1 MDSVAKGPVTRCL
14 DDLSVRPDARES
26 LVALRRGI
34 LELREQ
40 SYRGLEGVF
49 ATYLFPGF
57 YNATQAEHI
66 TRYLGTNWFSQETGW
81 WPAFQPIA
89 PIYATG
95 LLQTLDVSLS
105 GEGTPRP
112 IDSYWIIGHE
122 QVELINLANP
132 RQVTLLIATP
142 SPPELALGGIMSV
155 SSEAW
160 VTLRRAGRT
169 ANEIDPTTG
178 QPGRGDTDLRVRTF
192 KIQSRAL
199 GPDIRN
205 VFR

>member
-14 DDLSVRPDARES
+14 DDLSVRPDARER
-26 LVALRRGI
+26 LVALRQGI
-34 LELREQ
+34 IGLRDQ

-49 ATYLFPGF
+49 ATHLFPGF
-57 YNATQAEHI
+57 YNAPQTEHI
-66 TRYLGTNWFSQETGW
+66 TRYLETNWFSQATGW

-89 PIYATG
+89 PIYAIG
-95 LLQTLDVSLS
+95 LLQTLALSLS

-112 IDSYWIIGHE
+112 IDSYWIIDHD

-142 SPPELALGGIMSV
+142 SPPELALGGILSE

-178 QPGRGDTDLRVRTF
+178 QPGPGDTDLRVRTF
-192 KIQSRAL
+192 KIESRAF
-199 GPDIRN
+199 GPDIPSVR
-205 VFR
+205 R

>member
-1 MDSVAKGPVTRCL
+1 MDSAAKGPVTRCL
-14 DDLSVRPDARES
+14 DDLSVRSDAREK
-26 LVALRRGI
+26 LVALRQGI
-34 LELREQ
+34 LGLRNQ

-49 ATYLFPGF
+49 ATYLFPDF
-57 YNATQAEHI
+57 YNDGQIAHI
-66 TRYLGTNWFSQETGW
+66 TGYLGTNWFSQATGW

-89 PIYATG
+89 PIYAIG

-105 GEGTPRP
+105 GGGTPRP

-142 SPPELALGGIMSV
+142 SPPEPASGGIMSE

-160 VTLRRAGRT
+160 VTLRRAGHT
-169 ANEIDPTTG
+169 DNEIDPTTR
-178 QPGRGDTDLRVRTF
+178 QPGPGDTDLRVRTF
-192 KIQSRAL
+192 KIMSRAL
-199 GPDIRN
+199 GNR
-205 VFR
+205 R

>member
-14 DDLSVRPDARES
+14 DALSVRADARER

-34 LELREQ
+34 LGLRDQ
-40 SYRGLEGVF
+40 SYQGLEGIF
-49 ATYLFPGF
+49 ATSLFPGF
-57 YNATQAEHI
+57 YNAGQAEHI
-66 TRYLGTNWFSQETGW
+66 TRHLGTNWFSQATGW

-89 PIYATG
+89 PIYAIG
-95 LLQTLDVSLS
+95 LLQALDVSLS

-122 QVELINLANP
+122 QVELINLASP

-142 SPPELALGGIMSV
+142 SPPEQALGGIMSE

-160 VTLRRAGRT
+160 VTLRRAGHT

-178 QPGRGDTDLRVRTF
+178 QPSPGDTDLRVRTF
-192 KIQSRAL
+192 KIESRAL
-199 GPDIRN
+199 GRDIRN